1 MTHKSLRLEPALRVA
16 SPIACSSWC
25 PPSHLDD
32 GSGGLDAAPSTLLVP
47 APWARASYL
56 NALRRRRRS
65 GALRLPR
72 RHGRYHPTL
81 RVRQRLRLADF
92 PARFFAG
99 LVFLAS
105 LRFLGPGPGRRVG
118 CFATSFRGPRRAWIG
133 ASGGSA
139 LCGTCALRV
148 TTLPMSSLV
157 TIQV

>member
-1 MTHKSLRLEPALRVA
+1 PAQLYGFLPPLRGKVRKGGVINPQHATDLVADRFAREEHMSVPEANDPQSLRLEPALRVA

-81 RVRQRLRLADF
+81 RVR
-92 PARFFAG
+92 
-99 LVFLAS
+99 
-105 LRFLGPGPGRRVG
+105 
-118 CFATSFRGPRRAWIG
+118 
-133 ASGGSA
+133 
-139 LCGTCALRV
+139 
-148 TTLPMSSLV
+148 
-157 TIQV
+157 